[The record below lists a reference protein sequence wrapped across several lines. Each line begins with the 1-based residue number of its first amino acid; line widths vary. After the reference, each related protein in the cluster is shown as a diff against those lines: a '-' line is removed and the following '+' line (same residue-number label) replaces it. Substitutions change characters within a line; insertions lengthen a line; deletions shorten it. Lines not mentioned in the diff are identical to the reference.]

1 VEGTS
6 GKRLGG
12 NGSRDGVTILVVR
25 GKEDFLRVGA
35 PLNNRLFVRKAE
47 SERQAISEAARLSPD
62 LVTAQGVPGD
72 GLQPFVKNLR
82 DIVPQVPIF
91 LVVDEYNHK
100 PEKQALRCDITAVLS
115 PKDDPSTIFA
125 NALAVCE

>member
-1 VEGTS
+1 MKNGS
-6 GKRLGG
+6 GGNG

-25 GKEDFLRVGA
+25 GKGDLLGSGGV
-35 PLNNRLFVRKAE
+35 PHNKKVFVTKAE
-47 SERQAISEAARLSPD
+47 SERQAISEAARLHPD
-62 LVTAQGVPGD
+62 LVIAQGVPGE

-82 DIVPQVPIF
+82 EIVPQLPIF

-100 PEKQALRCDITAVLS
+100 TEKQALQCDITAVFS
-115 PKDDPSTIFA
+115 PKDDPSTILA